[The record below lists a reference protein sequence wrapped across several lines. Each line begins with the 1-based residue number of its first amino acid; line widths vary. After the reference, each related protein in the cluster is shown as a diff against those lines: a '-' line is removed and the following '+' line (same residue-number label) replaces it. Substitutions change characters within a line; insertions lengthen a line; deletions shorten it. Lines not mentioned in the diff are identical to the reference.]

1 MKPCWFKTRIYNMK
15 HQLHILNFML
25 CFLIMS
31 CTNAQEHN
39 SDFEPKIQDKTSLN
53 PLNAEEK
60 RVLINKGTERPWT
73 GKYNKHY
80 EKGIYTCKQC
90 DAQLYESSSKFNS
103 NCGWPSFDDEIDGA
117 VTRLPDA
124 DGKRTEIV
132 CTNCG
137 GHLGHVFFGE
147 EFTETNTR
155 HCVNSIS
162 MNFVPASEL
171 GKAE

>member
-1 MKPCWFKTRIYNMK
+1 MKQTVI
-15 HQLHILNFML
+15 IVNFLM
-25 CFLIMS
+25 CFLVVS
-31 CTNAQEHN
+31 CMNAQETN
-39 SDFEPKIQDKTSLN
+39 SNFEPKVSDSSQLN
-53 PLNAEEK
+53 PLSAEEK
-60 RVLINKGTERPWT
+60 RVIQNKGTERPWT
-73 GKYNKHY
+73 GEFNKHY

-90 DAQLYESSSKFNS
+90 DAHLYESSSKFNS

-124 DGKRTEIV
+124 DGRRTEIV

-147 EFTETNTR
+147 GFTETNTR

-162 MNFVPASEL
+162 MNFIPVSEL
-171 GKAE
+171 KEK